1 MKIAKAVAMNNSSV
15 SELFES
21 KYGERIMKVPRTIP
35 KPGKAST
42 KTLVEGFIKE
52 FSDDCHLF
60 NTRTKING
68 DINLNIN
75 VNKANGQRRRGEVE
89 AK

>member
-35 KPGKAST
+35 KPGNDSI
-42 KTLVEGFIKE
+42 KTLVEGFIKTL
-52 FSDDCHLF
+52 SDNFHLF

-75 VNKANGQRRRGEVE
+75 VNKANGQRR
-89 AK
+89 